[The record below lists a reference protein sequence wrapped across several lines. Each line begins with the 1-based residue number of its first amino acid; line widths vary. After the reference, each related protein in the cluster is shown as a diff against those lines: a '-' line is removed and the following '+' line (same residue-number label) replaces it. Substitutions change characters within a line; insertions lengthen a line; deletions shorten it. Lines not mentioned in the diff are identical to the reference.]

1 VAWVLLIRLP
11 VSTLRTMASPEPFG
25 IDTVTDGD
33 RVRLV
38 LRGELDLLAAPS
50 LRTALVEASHH
61 DGAMI
66 ELDLSAV
73 SFIDSTGI
81 SVILQAWQR
90 ANAEGGRVVLAA
102 ASPVVARVIEATGL
116 TELLAVDH

>member
-1 VAWVLLIRLP
+1 MPDPA
-11 VSTLRTMASPEPFG
+11 PF
-25 IDTVTDGD
+25 DVVTSTDGD

-38 LRGELDLLAAPS
+38 VAGELDLLAAPH
-50 LRTALVEASHH
+50 LRTALLEASRH
-61 DGAMI
+61 DGATI

-90 ANAEGGRVVLAA
+90 ANAEGGRLVLGA

-116 TELLAVDH
+116 TDLLAVDH

>member
-1 VAWVLLIRLP
+1 MPDPAQFDI
-11 VSTLRTMASPEPFG
+11 ASS
-25 IDTVTDGD
+25 VDGD
-33 RVRLV
+33 CVRLV
-38 LRGELDLLAAPS
+38 VAGELDLLAAPH
-50 LRTALVEASHH
+50 LRTALLEASHH
-61 DGAMI
+61 NGATI

-90 ANAEGGRVVLAA
+90 ANAGGGRLVLGA
-102 ASPVVARVIEATGL
+102 ASPVVARVVEATGL